1 MSLNRSFVVCTI
13 AAFGLP
19 VAWADGPAD
28 AARKVDYRR
37 EVRTIL
43 SDKCFKC
50 HGPDEKERKA
60 GLRLDTAEGF
70 TAETDSG
77 AIAIV
82 PNKSGESEIFKR
94 LLHADPEMRMPPAST
109 GKTLT
114 EKEIATL
121 RLWIDQGAEVKG
133 HWAFQSPVR
142 PDLPKLSNEAW
153 AINAIDRFV
162 HARL

>member
-1 MSLNRSFVVCTI
+1 MSLNRLVPLCSVFVLLASPI
-13 AAFGLP
+13 
-19 VAWADGPAD
+19 WADGPAD

-70 TAETDSG
+70 TAKTDSG

-114 EKEIATL
+114 EKE
-121 RLWIDQGAEVKG
+121 
-133 HWAFQSPVR
+133 
-142 PDLPKLSNEAW
+142 
-153 AINAIDRFV
+153 
-162 HARL
+162 

>member
-1 MSLNRSFVVCTI
+1 MSLNRWLLPGCM
-13 AAFGLP
+13 AAFLVTP
-19 VAWADGPAD
+19 LWADGPAD

-50 HGPDEKERKA
+50 HGPDPKERKA

-70 TAETDSG
+70 TAKTDSG

-94 LLHADPEMRMPPAST
+94 LLHADAEMRMPPVST
-109 GKTLT
+109 GQSLT
-114 EKEIATL
+114 ARDIAT
-121 RLWIDQGAEVKG
+121 
-133 HWAFQSPVR
+133 VR
-142 PDLPKLSNEAW
+142 NW
-153 AINAIDRFV
+153 
-162 HARL
+162 